1 MRKALFILLCLALT
15 GCQAITFSVDG
26 LLSAPNIADEQ
37 SAIYSAL
44 LESAGRGITL
54 EYPRNGDYRS
64 AFVAYDI
71 DGDGSDETLAFYSV
85 NSVSESNV
93 KISVLDRGGDG
104 GWRSMYELA
113 GAGSSVERV
122 LFWGDDIVVGYS
134 SQDYEENTVLIY
146 RYADGSIYSVHENSY
161 TIMDKSDFDGDGS
174 EEIAVVKRSGVGV
187 EVDIIK
193 SGDDLVYSLEL
204 ETGAAAISG
213 YAIGNLDGRSALY
226 LDIAPEAGGLMT
238 EIVYLDN
245 ETMMHPL
252 SQNDLILQT
261 RRPVGYAARDYD
273 GDGQVEI
280 PTVVPFAG
288 HPNPVWGEMELMTRL
303 NDYDPKDRAL
313 VQQANAYYN
322 IADGYM
328 LTIPN
333 RWLNVVTVSK
343 DLSTGEVTFYRYDP
357 EAGVTENMA
366 PIISFAAADS
376 SGGEA
381 YQNAGYATLA
391 KTERTNYY
399 VKTLA
404 GADEPLVLTKDEIRD
419 NFHIIE

>member
-1 MRKALFILLCLALT
+1 MKKAVLIILCLALT
-15 GCQAITFSVDG
+15 GCQAITFSVDS
-26 LLSAPNIADEQ
+26 LLNAPTIADEQ

-64 AFVAYDI
+64 AFVAFDI

-93 KISVLDRGGDG
+93 KISVLDRGSDG

-113 GAGSSVERV
+113 GAGTSVERV
-122 LFWGDDIVVGYS
+122 MFLGGDVVVGFS
-134 SQDYEENTVLIY
+134 SQDYEENTVRIY
-146 RYADGSIYSVHENSY
+146 RCSEGSVYSVHENSY
-161 TIMDKSDFDGDGS
+161 TLMEKADFDGDGG
-174 EEIAVVKRSGVGV
+174 EEIAVVKRSGSGV

-193 SGDDLVYSLEL
+193 PGEDFVYPLAL

-213 YAIGNLDGRSALY
+213 CAVGRLGPRSALY
-226 LDIAPEAGGLMT
+226 LDIAPEAGGLLT
-238 EIVYLDN
+238 EIVYLEN
-245 ETMMHPL
+245 GAVVHPL
-252 SQNDLILQT
+252 SQNGLLSQT
-261 RRPVGYAARDYD
+261 QRLVGYSSRDYD
-273 GDGQVEI
+273 GDGEVEI

-288 HPNPVWGEMELMTRL
+288 HPNPVWGEIELMTRL
-303 NDYDPKDRAL
+303 ISFDPGEGVLL
-313 VQQANAYYN
+313 VKANAYYN
-322 IADGYM
+322 IADGYL
-328 LTIPN
+328 LTIPG
-333 RWLNVVTVSK
+333 RWLNIVTVSK
-343 DLSTGEVTFYRYDP
+343 DSSTGEVTFYRYDP
-357 EAGVTENMA
+357 EAGIIENMS
-366 PIISFAAADS
+366 PIVSFAAADS

-381 YQNAGYATLA
+381 YRNAGYSTLA
-391 KTERTNYY
+391 ETERTAYY